1 MKFSSHKITANEI
14 AVKIDNKNLTIS
26 AEWRGEKLPVWST
39 NEADYNR
46 HNEITIEIDGGES
59 FDFDFW
65 GSVTEPEISGEKSI
79 LEAFGMF
86 LSGAGS
92 ALMSPF
98 EFMQE
103 AGFEDPARAEQVYAT
118 CTEEL
123 HHAERIVSCD
133 KLPELINAVNDYL
146 ENMED

>member
-26 AEWRGEKLPVWST
+26 AEWRGEKLP
-39 NEADYNR
+39 
-46 HNEITIEIDGGES
+46 
-59 FDFDFW
+59 
-65 GSVTEPEISGEKSI
+65 
-79 LEAFGMF
+79 
-86 LSGAGS
+86 
-92 ALMSPF
+92 
-98 EFMQE
+98 
-103 AGFEDPARAEQVYAT
+103 

>member
-59 FDFDFW
+59 FDFDF
-65 GSVTEPEISGEKSI
+65 
-79 LEAFGMF
+79 
-86 LSGAGS
+86 
-92 ALMSPF
+92 
-98 EFMQE
+98 
-103 AGFEDPARAEQVYAT
+103 
-118 CTEEL
+118 
-123 HHAERIVSCD
+123 
-133 KLPELINAVNDYL
+133 
-146 ENMED
+146 